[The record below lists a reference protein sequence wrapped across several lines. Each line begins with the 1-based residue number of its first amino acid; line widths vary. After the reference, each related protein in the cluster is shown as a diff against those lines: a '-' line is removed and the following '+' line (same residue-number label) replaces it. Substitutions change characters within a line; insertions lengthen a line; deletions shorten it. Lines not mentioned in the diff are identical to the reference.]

1 MSLSSFLLFFRW
13 QMMEDEWGARGRQ
26 PLSQLRAWAAPHAP
40 AQAPLVFPTPAAAA
54 ALAPKKAQTPAGPP
68 LFSAPADAGF
78 APVPELFL
86 PPRQLKNAEAQTE
99 PIEFPAPA
107 PARQESEKVPE
118 VDPEREREEREREE
132 REERERQAREAKEKA
147 EAAEREKTEQVLPQT
162 SAVYLIPCLPLTP
175 CHHILPSCAGQA
187 RKALE
192 ECAETPR
199 PSEKAPPKEPAPE
212 PAPAKA
218 EDQAEPEKPAEEK
231 KPDDEKKPEEKPTVP
246 PLALA
251 PVTPLEEPPKY
262 APFEPWVKGD
272 PSTWPSLVKHAPQ
285 VAAPVPPCPPSLPTC
300 NL

>member
-1 MSLSSFLLFFRW
+1 
-13 QMMEDEWGARGRQ
+13 
-26 PLSQLRAWAAPHAP
+26 
-40 AQAPLVFPTPAAAA
+40 LVFPTPAAVAA
-54 ALAPKKAQTPAGPP
+54 AQAPKQAQTPAGPP

-107 PARQESEKVPE
+107 PARQESEKGPE

-162 SAVYLIPCLPLTP
+162 SAASSAPVSLSPPVIT
-175 CHHILPSCAGQA
+175 PSCDAGQA

-218 EDQAEPEKPAEEK
+218 DDQAEPQKPVE
-231 KPDDEKKPEEKPTVP
+231 EKKPEEKPTVP

-251 PVTPLEEPPKY
+251 PPATVTVTPREEAPKY

-285 VAAPVPPCPPSLPTC
+285 VAAPVPRALPLSPHTC
-300 NL
+300 NPPPRALLCLLTTTTFASPFD